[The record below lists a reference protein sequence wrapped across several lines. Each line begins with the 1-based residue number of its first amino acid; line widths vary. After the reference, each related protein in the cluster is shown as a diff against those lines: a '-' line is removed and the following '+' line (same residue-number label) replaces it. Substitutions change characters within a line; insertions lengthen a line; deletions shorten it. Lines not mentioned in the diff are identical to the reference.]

1 MTIFRII
8 EVRFFVWSLVV
19 KSPPSPSRKPLNM
32 GLAQKELSDRW
43 GTDIVN
49 FSKIENDVRVV
60 RIDTTQRIVEEG
72 LDGELHFKIKLRQ
85 TSK

>member
-1 MTIFRII
+1 
-8 EVRFFVWSLVV
+8 
-19 KSPPSPSRKPLNM
+19 M